1 MARVKE
7 QVEWLNLVDIS
18 GPFLVATVLGEVF
31 PQGLDEVETS
41 RRQHLRAAYEEWQEE
56 LEVRDESFTAIH
68 DEWLRLVLQ
77 DALEFEDSVLMPRE
91 KLDSGIA
98 YESPEHGVE
107 VTPDFGVQSGD
118 GKPHLLINIYP
129 PDVDLTKAVSRD
141 RWAASPA
148 ERMTLLCRANE
159 VRVGLITNGE
169 QWMAVNAPVGNTSGT
184 ATWHARLWWQEPV
197 TLKAFVSLLGV
208 RRWFGQADRTLDQML
223 ERSTEFQ
230 EEVTDTLGEQVR
242 RAVEVLI
249 QALGRADQDRNGE
262 LLVDIPSTELYEAG
276 LTVMMRL
283 VFILCAEER
292 GLLLLGEPIY
302 DQHYAISTLRAKLHE
317 DADQYGVEVLER
329 RQDAWSRMLTVFRA
343 VYGGIEHESLRLPAL
358 GGSLFDPDR
367 FPFLEGRP
375 KGTTWRDTPAN
386 PLPIDN
392 RTALLLLDA
401 LQVLEQTGG
410 AMLLSYKALDVE
422 QIGHVYEGLLEY
434 TAARVPEV
442 TLGLIGTKKCPNP
455 SATLADLE
463 QKLEEGVEP
472 FAKWLKELTGR
483 SLPALR
489 RAAQDGPDE
498 AILPSLVQ
506 ACGGD
511 EELARQIMPFGSL
524 IRADS
529 WGNLLVY
536 KAGSYSIAHGSG
548 RRETGTH
555 YTPRSLTETIV
566 EHTLEPIVYSGPAE
580 GQTRDEWKLKSPAE
594 LLDLKVCDPAMG
606 SGAFLVQ
613 VCRYL
618 SQRLVEAWEQAEAS
632 GSSVNIDGVVVDAT
646 NGDELLPAERDD
658 RLLTARRLI
667 AERCLYGVDL
677 NPLAVE
683 LAKLSIWLTTLA
695 KGRPF
700 GFLDHNL
707 RRGDSL
713 LGITGLYQLTQLDMK
728 PRAKAEQRLFGRKIE
743 EAAKAAV
750 KLRGTLRNTRI
761 LDIRDVQRMRDIDDE
776 SRRLLGGVTA
786 TADAFIGT
794 VLAKGTQRGGSSAI
808 GDLAGNA
815 DQAAEGDG
823 TAISALQDLAQS
835 MLGADLPES
844 GLSRRPFHWPL
855 EFPEVLAQEGFSAIV
870 GNPPFIGGK
879 KISRAMGGCYR
890 RYLMRH
896 LAGNRPGSADLCAYF
911 YLRCF
916 SLLSP
921 TGQMGLLATN
931 TIAQGDTREVGLDTI
946 CRFHGTI
953 RRAVPSSQW
962 PGSASLEIAQV
973 HICKGAWDGERVLS
987 GHPVEEITP
996 YLTSSAEVSGTP
1008 TRLAANAD
1016 SSYQGSIILGQGF
1029 LLTPDEAQAIIAED
1043 TRNADVLF
1051 PYLNGQD
1058 LNSSPDQSPSRWA
1071 INFFDWP
1078 LRRDNLSPK
1087 WAEAGATRR
1096 KAYLSSG
1103 VVPEDYSGPVA
1114 ADYPHCLCIVEE
1126 RVKPERDAKKRKAYR
1141 ERWWL
1146 YAERQKSLYEMIE
1159 AMDSF
1164 CVTAQTSKYTA
1175 ITLMQ
1180 TSTIVFSNAVIVL
1193 GKEGFDSFAL
1203 LSSSLHAAWVRKY
1216 SSSLETRLRYVPT
1229 DCYETFPFPE
1239 SMNELRDIGAEYH
1252 RHRSRLMLERD
1263 AGLTSI
1269 YNDFHSPERDDADT
1283 QAFRN
1288 LHMHIDDATLLAYGW
1303 SDIPLD
1309 HGFRDTAEGKRFAI
1323 CEEAR
1328 CEILQRLLA
1337 LNHGRYAE
1345 EATQDAHSR
1354 KGE

>member
-18 GPFLVATVLGEVF
+18 GPFLAATVLGEVF
-31 PQGLDEVETS
+31 PQGLDEIETS

-77 DALEFEDSVLMPRE
+77 DALEFEDSVLVPRE
-91 KLDSGIA
+91 KLDGGIA

-107 VTPDFGVQSGD
+107 VTPDFVVQSGD

-129 PDVDLTKAVSRD
+129 PDVDLAKAVSRD

-159 VRVGLITNGE
+159 VRVGLLTNGE
-169 QWMAVNAPVGNTSGT
+169 QWMVVNAPVGNTSGT

-208 RRWFGQADRTLDQML
+208 RRWFGQADRTLDQIL

-262 LLVDIPSTELYEAG
+262 LLADIPPTELYEAG

-367 FPFLEGRP
+367 FPFLEGRS

-401 LQVLEQTGG
+401 LQVLEQAGG

-434 TAARVPEV
+434 TAAKVPEV

-489 RAAQDGPDE
+489 RAAQEDPDE

-536 KAGSYSIAHGSG
+536 KAGSYAIAHGSG

-580 GQTRDEWKLKSPAE
+580 GKPRDEWELKPPAE

-618 SQRLVEAWEQAEAS
+618 SQRLVEAWEQAENA
-632 GSSVNIDGVVVDAT
+632 GSSVNIDGIVISGT
-646 NGDELLPAERDD
+646 NGDELLPAERYD
-658 RLLTARRLI
+658 RLLIARRLI

-707 RRGDSL
+707 RCGDSL
-713 LGITGLYQLTQLDMK
+713 LGITSVDQLVQLNLHPE
-728 PRAKAEQRLFGRKIE
+728 PRPKQSLFGRGIADAVERAIE
-743 EAAKAAV
+743 
-750 KLRGTLRNTRI
+750 LRKQLRKTRVLDI
-761 LDIRDVQRMRDIDDE
+761 LDVERMKRLDDE
-776 SRRLLGGVTA
+776 SRQVLTGVTA
-786 TADAFIGT
+786 TADALIGAN
-794 VLAKGTQRGGSSAI
+794 LAIKGVR
-808 GDLAGNA
+808 DLKAALGTIAGEA
-815 DQAAEGDG
+815 DQAAKGDG
-823 TAISALQDLAQS
+823 SAISSLLKAAKDWLAKDLTAGR
-835 MLGADLPES
+835 M
-844 GLSRRPFHWPL
+844 SRSCFHWPL
-855 EFPEVLAQEGFSAIV
+855 EYPEVSGSGGFDAIV
-870 GNPPFIGGK
+870 GNPPF
-879 KISRAMGGCYR
+879 MGGQKITGNLGTAYR
-890 RYLMRH
+890 NYLVAN
-896 LAGNRPGSADLCAYF
+896 LADGQKGSADLCAYF
-911 YLRCF
+911 FLRAYK
-916 SLLSP
+916 LLRDS
-921 TGQMGLLATN
+921 GHMGLLATN
-931 TIAQGDTREVGLDTI
+931 TIAQGDTREVGLDQLVKAGASI
-946 CRFHGTI
+946 P
-953 RRAVPSSQW
+953 RAVSSRAW
-962 PGSASLEIAQV
+962 PGQANLEV
-973 HICKGAWDGERVLS
+973 SHVWVCKGHWRASHVLDDAPS
-987 GHPVEEITP
+987 EGITSYFTRPGLVTGKP
-996 YLTSSAEVSGTP
+996 Y
-1008 TRLAANAD
+1008 RLKANEGK
-1016 SSYQGSIILGQGF
+1016 SFQGSIVLGMGF
-1029 LLTPDEAQAIIAED
+1029 VLEPEEAEALIGKD
-1043 TRNADVLF
+1043 PKSSDVLF

-1058 LNSSPDQSPSRWA
+1058 LNSRPDQSPSRWV

-1078 LRRDNLSPK
+1078 LRRDPMGIAWSS
-1087 WAEAGATRR
+1087 ASSRQRR
-1096 KAYLSSG
+1096 EMLREG
-1103 VVPEDYSGPVA
+1103 NVTEDYPDPVA
-1114 ADYPHCLCIVEE
+1114 ADYPDCLSIVEE
-1126 RVKPERDAKKRKAYR
+1126 RVKPERLENNDDGARGY
-1141 ERWWL
+1141 WWRFLRPRQEL
-1146 YAERQKSLYEMIE
+1146 YTTIAR
-1159 AMDSF
+1159 MDRLI
-1164 CVTAQTSKYTA
+1164 VGVRVSKYA
-1175 ITLMQ
+1175 
-1180 TSTIVFSNAVIVL
+1180 SFAWSEPHHVFSDSTFVIACDSDAV
-1193 GKEGFDSFAL
+1193 FAACI
-1203 LSSSLHAAWVRKY
+1203 SSIHDCWARQH
-1216 SSSLETRLRYVPT
+1216 SSSLETRLRYAPD
-1229 DCYETFPFPE
+1229 DCFQTFPFPPSADTLE
-1239 SMNELRDIGAEYH
+1239 EVGRQYHELRTRIMIDCSQGFTTVMNRFHNPDESGSSVGA
-1252 RHRSRLMLERD
+1252 LRD
-1263 AGLTSI
+1263 LHVAADTSI
-1269 YNDFHSPERDDADT
+1269 ARC
-1283 QAFRN
+1283 
-1288 LHMHIDDATLLAYGW
+1288 YGW
-1303 SDIPLD
+1303 SDLALG
-1309 HGFRDTAEGKRFAI
+1309 HGFHETQQGLRFTI
-1323 CEEAR
+1323 SERAR
-1328 CEILQRLLA
+1328 REVLQRLLK
-1337 LNHGRYAE
+1337 LNHELYAQEVE
-1345 EATQDAHSR
+1345 EGLH
-1354 KGE
+1354 G